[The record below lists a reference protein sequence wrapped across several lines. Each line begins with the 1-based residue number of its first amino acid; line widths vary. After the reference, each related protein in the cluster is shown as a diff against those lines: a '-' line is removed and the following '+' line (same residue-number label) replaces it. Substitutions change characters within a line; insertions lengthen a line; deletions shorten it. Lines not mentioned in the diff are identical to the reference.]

1 MNRRVCY
8 SQTGCRFRVTGVV
21 PSTLPWRLLVWASS
35 SLERV
40 LRFIQARIE
49 SKPLKDWWVV
59 WWHFWEQVW
68 RFVFFGEDDSWKYDI
83 CIYIYT
89 YIYIY
94 NIYIHIY
101 TTFCITF
108 VLGICLCRHD
118 LWREQW
124 PDRHWH
130 KHLEDLHATYI
141 NMYIPHH
148 IYGFSIIWNRNNLKP
163 PQLPFGRKHDGYQ
176 TAASFSCAEKRLE
189 EAGIQ
194 DDWRLLILTALGII

>member
-1 MNRRVCY
+1 MI
-8 SQTGCRFRVTGVV
+8 F
-21 PSTLPWRLLVWASS
+21 L
-35 SLERV
+35 
-40 LRFIQARIE
+40 
-49 SKPLKDWWVV
+49 
-59 WWHFWEQVW
+59 
-68 RFVFFGEDDSWKYDI
+68 
-83 CIYIYT
+83 
-89 YIYIY
+89 
-94 NIYIHIY
+94 Y

-108 VLGICLCRHD
+108 ALGICLCRHD

-189 EAGIQ
+189 EAGWQ
-194 DDWRLLILTALGII
+194 DDWRLLILTAYRHNLKPVSIDPLEHSLKMFGFDIWGLELHLGGWEAGGHTKACCHAQGHPGRQRAADFGEGGAWVRQRRWRIKLRVSHFCDLFRRFC